1 MDKNMIERLREKT
14 AGGEGITPDEAME
27 LAVCG
32 IGLLPEI
39 MLLSNS
45 VTSKYHEKGVYLC
58 GITSARTGACPED
71 CSFCAQSVYSESPVE
86 PRTRIEPRK
95 VLESAK
101 MAEAGGA
108 SEFCIVMSGR
118 GPNERTLGKVLESVR
133 LIRAHTGL
141 SVGCS
146 LGILKGEQALL
157 LAEAGVS
164 RYNHNLETSRDYY
177 PSICT
182 THPYEDRVATARLV
196 KKNGMRLC
204 CGGILGLGES
214 ARDRISLACGLRDLA
229 PEVVPL
235 NFINPRP
242 GTRLGG
248 MQALHP
254 LEALRYISIFR
265 LMLPGS
271 ILLCAG
277 GREAVLGEY
286 QPWAFFAGANAIIS
300 GDYLTTKGSPAGD
313 DMDMLRDL
321 ELPVL
326 RYT

>member
-1 MDKNMIERLREKT
+1 MIDRLREKT
-14 AGGEGITPDEAME
+14 AGGEAITPDEAME
-27 LAVCG
+27 LAACG

-86 PRTRIEPRK
+86 PRTRIEPLK

-101 MAEAGGA
+101 RAEAGGS

-133 LIRAHTGL
+133 LIKAHTGL

-146 LGILKGEQALL
+146 LGILEGEQARL

-182 THPYEDRVATARLV
+182 THSYEDRVVTARLV

-204 CGGILGLGES
+204 CGGILGLGER
-214 ARDRISLACGLRDLA
+214 ALDRISLACELRELA

-235 NFINPRP
+235 NFLNPRP

-248 MQALHP
+248 MVALHP

-300 GDYLTTKGSPAGD
+300 GDYLTTKGNPAGD

>member
-1 MDKNMIERLREKT
+1 MIDRLREKT
-14 AGGEGITPDEAME
+14 AGGEAITPDEAME
-27 LAVCG
+27 LAACG

-86 PRTRIEPRK
+86 PRTRIEPLK

-101 MAEAGGA
+101 RAEAGGS

-133 LIRAHTGL
+133 LIKAHTGL

-146 LGILKGEQALL
+146 LGILEGEQARL

-182 THPYEDRVATARLV
+182 THSYEDRVVTARLV

-214 ARDRISLACGLRDLA
+214 ALDRISLACELRELV

-235 NFINPRP
+235 NFLNPRP

-248 MQALHP
+248 MRALHP

-313 DMDMLRDL
+313 DIDMLRDL